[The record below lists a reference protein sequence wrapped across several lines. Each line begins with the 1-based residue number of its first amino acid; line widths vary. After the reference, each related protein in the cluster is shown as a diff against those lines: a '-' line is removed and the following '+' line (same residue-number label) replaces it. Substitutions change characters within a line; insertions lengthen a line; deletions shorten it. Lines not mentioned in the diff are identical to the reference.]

1 MSTGEPTLP
10 EDELRRYAD
19 AIVDGCLHVDDGDLL
34 LLRGAPEHR
43 ELTVA
48 LAESGYRH
56 GARHVEVLTLDDRLA
71 AARIRHGAPET
82 LGGVAPWNPMGR
94 RELRAPTT
102 ASVRI
107 SGEPDPGVLEELP
120 QDRVRAEAAG
130 PRRHERPWLRAG
142 MEGRR
147 RGTVAAWPTTAWAQL
162 VHPGLPEAEARRR
175 LALDLLDFCR
185 LGRDDETGAWEAH
198 ADRLTARGSA
208 LTDARLVGLE
218 LRGPGTSLDLR
229 LAPGARWLGGP
240 RLTTF
245 GAPVTPN
252 FPTEENFSSPLAP
265 SVEGTFRCSRPL
277 VRKGRLID
285 GIEGEFRNG
294 RLVRLDASDPEA
306 RDFLAGELDV
316 DAGGRRMGEIALVD
330 STSRIGRT
338 GRVYFNTL
346 LDENA
351 AAHFA
356 FGAAYAQTR
365 PPETGR
371 AGLNRSTTHV
381 DVMIGTD
388 DLEVTGIREDGSR
401 MPVIADGRWQVA
413 GGDAENHP
421 SG

>member
-1 MSTGEPTLP
+1 MSDDEPTLSD
-10 EDELRRYAD
+10 DELQRYAD
-19 AIVDGCLHVDDGDLL
+19 AIVAGCLHVADGDLL
-34 LLRGAPEHR
+34 LLRAAPEHR

-56 GARHVEVLTLDDRLA
+56 GARHVEVLALDARLA
-71 AARIRHGAPET
+71 ASRIRHGAVDT
-82 LGGVAPWNPMGR
+82 LGTVAPWNPMGR

-107 SGEPDPGVLEELP
+107 TGEADPGVLDELP
-120 QDRVRAEAAG
+120 QDRVRAETAG

-147 RGTVAAWPTTAWAQL
+147 RGTVVAWPTTAWARL
-162 VHPGLPEAEARRR
+162 VYPDRADDDARRR

-185 LGRDDETGAWEAH
+185 LGPEDAPGAWQAH
-198 ADRLTARGSA
+198 AGRLLARGRA

-218 LRGPGTSLDLR
+218 LRGPGTSLELR
-229 LAPGARWLGGP
+229 LAPGTRWLGGP
-240 RLTTF
+240 RTTTF

-277 VRKGRLID
+277 VRKGRLIE
-285 GIEGEFRNG
+285 GIAGEFRNG
-294 RLVRLDASDPEA
+294 RLVRLDASDPDA
-306 RDFLAGELDV
+306 REFLAGELDV

-330 STSRIGRT
+330 SSSRIGRA
-338 GRVYFNTL
+338 GRVYYNTL

-401 MPVIADGRWQVA
+401 MPLIADGRWQVA
-413 GGDAENHP
+413 ASDDA
-421 SG
+421 